1 MDSTPKT
8 SAAQLRAAAKW
19 EKTQDRFA
27 LRFPAGDGQALRDAA
42 ERAGQSV
49 NAYTLQAIRERIAR
63 DNSSNGNGN
72 GST

>member
-1 MDSTPKT
+1 MLNNQRKT

-42 ERAGQSV
+42 KRAGQSV
-49 NAYTLQAIRERIAR
+49 NAYTLQAVRERIAR
-63 DNSSNGNGN
+63 ESSGENNG
-72 GST
+72 